1 MKFEGAKPS
10 LKPWE
15 FFVISIFLVFIVAL
29 TLVVAYY
36 NMFLAY
42 RNRPPFKVCKI
53 FPQVLIHSHSFC
65 LILMKIDRLKPKNHT
80 YI

>member
-53 FPQVLIHSHSFC
+53 CPQVLFPRGERGLGKH
-65 LILMKIDRLKPKNHT
+65 NVEEE
-80 YI
+80 